1 MAPTDRPSLWPPP
14 PLLLLV
20 LTSCFLCESAS
31 TTPFPKD
38 LEPITMV
45 KSEQSYLYPSFQGLL
60 QDNDT
65 LRLGLDFQRMLRI
78 NHMLYIAARDHV
90 FAVNLTTAS
99 EEFTPQLKLTWKSK
113 DVSKCTV
120 RGKNRDECYNYVKVL
135 VPRNDETLFTCG
147 TNALNPTCRNYKMTT
162 LEQVGEEV
170 VGQAR
175 CPFESGQ
182 SNVGLFAGGDFYS
195 ATMTDFL
202 ASDAVIYRSL
212 GEGQPVLRTVKYDSK
227 WLREPH
233 FLHAI
238 DYGNYIYFFLSEI
251 AVEYT
256 ALGKVV
262 FSRVARVCKNDNGG
276 SPRVLER
283 YWTSFLKARLNCSVP
298 GDSFFY
304 FDVLQSLT
312 NVLQINQRP
321 AVVGVFTTQAN
332 SIPGSAVCAFY
343 MDDIEKV
350 FNGKFKEQ
358 RTSDSS
364 WTPVPDEQVP
374 RPRPGTC
381 AGDGSAADF
390 KSSIQF
396 PDEMLT
402 FIKSYPLMD
411 EAIPSA
417 NDRPCFTR
425 TSSRSKLTQIV
436 VDVSAGPYK
445 DRTVMFLGSDDGRV
459 LKILA
464 STHPNDSFGPK
475 LLEDI
480 DVYNPS
486 KCNIQGQEDRR
497 VLGLELDKDHHALFV
512 AFTSCVIRVPLSR
525 CSQHG
530 ACKRSCLNSR
540 DPYCI
545 WLRTGSCANMAPG
558 FKAGFE
564 QDIEGDQS
572 FQPDSCHADVLATT
586 RNQESAVDSAYGVRR
601 LPDMDLQ
608 AGANVHY
615 TLLIACVLVA
625 FFLGAILS
633 GFLVSCYCS
642 RSAAQ
647 RARRLGKDPEASLPH
662 ALSLRSLAKLSG
674 LLDTQP
680 KDEKLD
686 MSTPKMYSSFIPN
699 GRASPHLHS
708 PMQKGLALGDPDLSL
723 SQSLSQADGELSGLP
738 TPDSTPELPIKN
750 IRALRHHQYEKNQN
764 CNNAKDGNPSCSGS
778 SLGFMAVVGNPLTQH
793 AFPFS
798 HHHSNG
804 PGSSSASLHLPEEKA
819 LLNDDRV
826 AAAGGGA
833 ALHHQSQQSL
843 PQAAVDVSALD
854 ELLKHIHE
862 VSASGTGGIKVLTST
877 SSLFPSST
885 SGRHHHNHHHSQHG
899 QTRTHQYNHSH
910 HHSNH
915 HNNNSSGGHQ
925 QQQQQIPET
934 EPSYY
939 STSTLPR
946 DGPKLLDPP
955 PHTSTSSSSSSS
967 SSSSNNPTSSTS
979 IPSSSSSSSS
989 TPLQQQVIPEQPGAS
1004 GVSVARHHSQ
1014 RQGLIKMGSG
1024 GGAVPRHHSFN
1035 QRGAQHA
1042 HFLARMNTNSSSNG
1056 PPAPSSNA
1064 NAESR
1069 RPAPASSC
1077 LTRQHSYSE
1086 GHTCSGRRSSAE
1098 PCPSSPKSPP
1108 SLCSCQTQ
1116 RRHQEQRQEPTTTE
1130 SEQGV
1135 AWASTRPGPRPGLGL
1150 DSAWAST
1157 RPGARPDPVWGSTRP
1172 GPRPGLGLDW
1182 GSTRSWAAPVAS

>member
-1 MAPTDRPSLWPPP
+1 MAPTDWLSSWRT
-14 PLLLLV
+14 PLLLLLLI
-20 LTSCFLCESAS
+20 LTFCFSSESAS

-38 LEPITMV
+38 LEAINV
-45 KSEQSYLYPSFQGLL
+45 VNSEQSYQYPGFQGLL

-99 EEFTPQLKLTWKSK
+99 EEFVPQLKLTWKSK

-135 VPRNDETLFTCG
+135 VPRNDETLFACG
-147 TNALNPTCRNYKMTT
+147 TNAFNPTCRNYKMMSM
-162 LEQVGEEV
+162 EQVGEEV

-212 GEGQPVLRTVKYDSK
+212 GEGRPVLRTVKYDSK

-238 DYGNYIYFFLSEI
+238 DYGNYVYFFLSEI

-381 AGDGSAADF
+381 AGDGPAADY
-390 KSSIQF
+390 KSSVQF
-396 PDEMLT
+396 PDETLT

-411 EAIPSA
+411 EAVPSV

-459 LKILA
+459 LKVLA
-464 STHPNDSFGPK
+464 STHPSDSFGSK

-486 KCNIQGQEDRR
+486 KCNVQGQEDRR

-512 AFTSCVIRVPLSR
+512 AFSSCVIRVPLSR
-525 CSQHG
+525 CTQHG
-530 ACKRSCLNSR
+530 ACKKSCLASR

-572 FQPDSCHADVLATT
+572 FQPDSCHADVSATT
-586 RNQESAVDSAYGVRR
+586 RNQESTVDSAYGVRR
-601 LPDMDLQ
+601 FPDMDQ
-608 AGANVHY
+608 RAAANVHY

-642 RSAAQ
+642 RSAAH

-662 ALSLRSLAKLSG
+662 ALSLRSLAKLNG
-674 LLDTQP
+674 LLDGQP
-680 KDEKLD
+680 KEDKLD

-699 GRASPHLHS
+699 GQAEPHLHT
-708 PMQKGLALGDPDLSL
+708 PVHQGLPLGDPDL
-723 SQSLSQADGELSGLP
+723 SLSQADGELSGLP

-750 IRALRHHQYEKNQN
+750 MKALRHHQYEKNQN
-764 CNNAKDGNPSCSGS
+764 CNNAKDSNPKSGPSCSGS
-778 SLGFMAVVGNPLTQH
+778 SLGFMAVVGNPLTQQS
-793 AFPFS
+793 FPFA
-798 HHHSNG
+798 HHHGNSFSNG
-804 PGSSSASLHLPEEKA
+804 AAHGMGASSTSLHLPEERNVS
-819 LLNDDRV
+819 NDERGG
-826 AAAGGGA
+826 AGGGGA
-833 ALHHQSQQSL
+833 AHHHHSQQSL
-843 PQAAVDVSALD
+843 PQTVVDVSALD

-877 SSLFPSST
+877 SSSSLFPAST
-885 SGRHHHNHHHSQHG
+885 SGGHHHNHRHRTQHG
-899 QTRTHQYNHSH
+899 QTRPHQYNHSH

-915 HNNNSSGGHQ
+915 HNNNSSGHHH
-925 QQQQQIPET
+925 QQQIPET
-934 EPSYY
+934 EPASYY

-946 DGPKLLDPP
+946 DGLPKRPDAPP
-955 PHTSTSSSSSSS
+955 QNSTSSSSSSS

-989 TPLQQQVIPEQPGAS
+989 TPLQQQVIPERPGVS
-1004 GVSVARHHSQ
+1004 GVSVTRHHSQ
-1014 RQGLIKMGSG
+1014 RHALIKMGSG

-1035 QRGAQHA
+1035 QRGTQYA

-1056 PPAPSSNA
+1056 PPATSAGDNA
-1064 NAESR
+1064 NSSTNSESQ
-1069 RPAPASSC
+1069 RPSITSTC

-1086 GHTCSGRRSSAE
+1086 GPHAQRAAVVRRTVSLKPQVPPKPLFLPNTAA
-1098 PCPSSPKSPP
+1098 SPV
-1108 SLCSCQTQ
+1108 
-1116 RRHQEQRQEPTTTE
+1116 TE
-1130 SEQGV
+1130 AGKYNY
-1135 AWASTRPGPRPGLGL
+1135 
-1150 DSAWAST
+1150 
-1157 RPGARPDPVWGSTRP
+1157 
-1172 GPRPGLGLDW
+1172 
-1182 GSTRSWAAPVAS
+1182 